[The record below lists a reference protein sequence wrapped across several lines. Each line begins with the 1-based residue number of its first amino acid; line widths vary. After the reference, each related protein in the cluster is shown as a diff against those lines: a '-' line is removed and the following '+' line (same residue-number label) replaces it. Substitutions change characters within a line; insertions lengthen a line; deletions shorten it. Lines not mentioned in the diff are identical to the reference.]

1 MINDWG
7 KCLKMYTK
15 NQFCFSFSFQIVS
28 KSHTIFVF
36 WIQISLWFST
46 FFIFFPFSLFFWG
59 FSVLTFFWGGGV
71 KTGGV
76 LWHISITFHKRE
88 ARNCFNHCSTRSVD
102 SQQADCEGI
111 CSEWSWVKHKI
122 HKQPG
127 ATHHYHI
134 CSACEQLGVLGIR
147 ELQLLPKSLPLI
159 YFFYYCNQNIESC

>member
-1 MINDWG
+1 M
-7 KCLKMYTK
+7 LKNVYEKPILFFIFISSLSLVNLTQYLFSESK
-15 NQFCFSFSFQIVS
+15 SLSDFQHFSF
-28 KSHTIFVF
+28 
-36 WIQISLWFST
+36 
-46 FFIFFPFSLFFWG
+46 FFPFSLFFWG

-88 ARNCFNHCSTRSVD
+88 ARNCFNPCSTRSVD